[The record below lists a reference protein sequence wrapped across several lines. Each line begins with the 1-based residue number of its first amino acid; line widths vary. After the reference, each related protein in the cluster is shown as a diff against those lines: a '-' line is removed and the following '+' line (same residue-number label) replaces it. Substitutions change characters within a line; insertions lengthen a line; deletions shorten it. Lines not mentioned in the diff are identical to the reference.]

1 MRFSTSNP
9 HDDRQVRPGDVSSV
23 RRSSPPPSPGEVLN
37 GRLRITRHLGAG
49 GQSDVFAAWDPV
61 LASVVAVKVARDED
75 HDCAVERVR
84 AEVLPLRDVRHRNLV
99 RLLDVCD
106 ASARCYLVL
115 EALDPVSLAARVQ
128 RARLAPAEAV
138 RVLVE
143 VATALDALHRKGW
156 AHRDVK
162 AENVLF
168 GFDGRAVLT
177 DLGLACHAEG
187 CDGLVSGSRGTPAY
201 MAPEVISDD
210 ARDFAAWARAD
221 QYALAVTAFY
231 ALSGAMPFFGESVM
245 AVLFAH
251 LAAPAPRVSAIRPE
265 LARFDAALSRALAKD
280 PSERFASVRHFAAAL
295 EGSL

>member
-1 MRFSTSNP
+1 MRFITTNP
-9 HDDRQVRPGDVSSV
+9 VDARQVPPEAASV
-23 RRSSPPPSPGEVLN
+23 RRSSPPSPGELLD
-37 GRLRITRHLGAG
+37 GRLRLTRHLGAG
-49 GQSDVFAAWDPV
+49 GQSEVFAAWDPV
-61 LASVVAVKVARDED
+61 LAAAVAVKVARDED
-75 HDCAVERVR
+75 HDGALRQLR
-84 AEVLPLRDVRHRNLV
+84 AEVHPLRDVCHRNLI

-106 ASARCYLVL
+106 APERCYLVL

-177 DLGLACHAEG
+177 DLGLACHAAG
-187 CDGLVSGSRGTPAY
+187 CDGCVSGSRGTPAY

-231 ALSGAMPFFGESVM
+231 ALTGAMPYAGESVM

-251 LAAPAPRVSAIRPE
+251 LAAPVPTVSSVRPE
-265 LARFDAALSRALAKD
+265 LARFDEALLRALSKD
-280 PSERFASVRHFAAAL
+280 PQERFASVRSFAEAL
-295 EGSL
+295 QDAL